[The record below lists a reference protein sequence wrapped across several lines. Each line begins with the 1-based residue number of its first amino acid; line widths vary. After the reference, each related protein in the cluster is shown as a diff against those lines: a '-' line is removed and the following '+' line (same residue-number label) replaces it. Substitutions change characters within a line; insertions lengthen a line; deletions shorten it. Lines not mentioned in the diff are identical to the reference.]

1 MKFFIFYR
9 FFFIKIYLFT
19 KNIIWNLRD
28 IENFLAFAFFIFI
41 FWIFHPK
48 EMYFINLLI
57 DESSWVGIFLVLEII
72 LFFFISSFCFSFSW
86 GLVFSK

>member
-28 IENFLAFAFFIFI
+28 IENFLALSFFIFI